1 MAKGMEEILIL
12 RHDLIKC
19 VVMIEKIA
27 CQRGKHGSSKENF
40 EKHAKKD
47 IKLK

>member
-1 MAKGMEEILIL
+1 
-12 RHDLIKC
+12 
-19 VVMIEKIA
+19 MIEKRT
-27 CQRGKHGSSKENF
+27 CQKGKHGFSKENF